1 MTATVHVV
9 LPPEPNFPP
18 GERGSGE
25 NGTFAWSMNTYVDV

>member
-1 MTATVHVV
+1 MPATVHVA

-25 NGTFAWSMNTYVDV
+25 NGTFPLVH